1 MQSEF
6 IPLDE
11 KQGCRFGEDFIGSL
25 SKIFFS
31 GQ

>member
-11 KQGCRFGEDFIGSL
+11 KQECKFGENFIGSL

-31 GQ
+31 DQ